1 MIFIRAKYQ
10 STFNYTKVM
19 NLMKYD
25 NALALR
31 VSLETGARISDVLAL
46 REENL
51 QGRTLR
57 YVASKT
63 GKPDRKVIS
72 ADLAGKL
79 RRNAANGFFFPG
91 RYGDKPKTR
100 QAVWRDLKRAAV
112 IAGVSPAGLS
122 PHFARKDYA
131 VEVFHDKGFAAAQEA
146 LQHDRAD
153 TTMLYC
159 FSDVL
164 TSDTATGRG
173 VTGQKYVFTEEELYF
188 LAEVI
193 SNKVVDK
200 LKKCTEIQE
209 FI

>member
-1 MIFIRAKYQ
+1 
-10 STFNYTKVM
+10 
-19 NLMKYD
+19 MKYD

-31 VSLETGARISDVLAL
+31 VSLETGARIGDVLSL

-57 YVASKT
+57 YTAAKT

-79 RRNAANGFFFPG
+79 RRNAVNGFFFPG
-91 RYGDKPKTR
+91 RNGDKPKTR
-100 QAVWRDLKRAAV
+100 QAVWKDVKRAAV
-112 IAGVSPAGLS
+112 MAGISPAGLS
-122 PHFARKDYA
+122 PYFARKDYA
-131 VEVFHDKGFAAAQEA
+131 VEVFREKGFAAAQEA

-159 FSDVL
+159 FADLL
-164 TSDTATGRG
+164 TGNGEKRE
-173 VTGQKYVFTEEELYF
+173 QKYIFTEEEIYF

-193 SNKVVDK
+193 ANKVVEK
-200 LKKCTEIQE
+200 LKKCTTI
-209 FI
+209 

>member
-1 MIFIRAKYQ
+1 
-10 STFNYTKVM
+10 
-19 NLMKYD
+19 MKYD

-57 YVASKT
+57 YVAAKT
-63 GKPDRKVIS
+63 GKPDRKVIT

-100 QAVWRDLKRAAV
+100 QAVWKDLKRAAV
-112 IAGVSPAGLS
+112 MAGVSPAGLS

-131 VEVFHDKGFAAAQEA
+131 VEVFHEKGFAAAQEA

-159 FSDVL
+159 FADVL
-164 TSDTATGRG
+164 SNNGGKNERN
-173 VTGQKYVFTEEELYF
+173 YVFTEEEIYF

-193 SNKVVDK
+193 ANKVVDK
-200 LKKCTEIQE
+200 LKKRGI
-209 FI
+209 IV